1 MTNLEDRFA
10 VTWQWVKEQGTI
22 QLGYDEYSKM
32 FIQAFDPGGNCWDS
46 GKQRF
51 DSLEAALEALE
62 LGLSEHCQERGLF
75 EDLPQ
80 ADPRAD
86 SALFNKRL
94 EVDSSMLT
102 AIEYNP
108 QTQTLQAWFT
118 SGKHWL
124 YHGVPLSV
132 FKELHGAG
140 SVGGYMR
147 DFIIGCYPDEQVR
160 SKRR

>member
-1 MTNLEDRFA
+1 MTNLEDRFP

-22 QLGYDEYSKM
+22 QIGYDEYSKM

-51 DSLEAALEALE
+51 DSLEAALTALE
-62 LGLSEHCQERGLF
+62 LGLGEHCRERGLF
-75 EDLPQ
+75 QNATSE
-80 ADPRAD
+80 D

-102 AIEYNP
+102 AIEYDP
-108 QTQTLQAWFT
+108 ESQTLQAWFK
-118 SGKHWL
+118 SRAHWI

-132 FKELHGAG
+132 FKELHSSG

-147 DFIIGCYPDEQVR
+147 DFIIDCYRDEKVR